1 MGRYCFNK
9 LPFGICSAPE
19 VFQRRMNEILADLP
33 GVVCQIDDILVFGST
48 QEEHDTNLE
57 KVLKRIEKAHVTLS
71 KEKCEYNLHL
81 QDYHHILRTRGWCQ
95 SRPKENGSNF
105 KNGPSNQHVGTSKI
119 PRNGEPTGKILV

>member
-19 VFQRRMNEILADLP
+19 VFQRRMNEILAGLP

-71 KEKCEYNLHL
+71 KEKCEYNQATITFLGHVVGPDGAKQTQRKRKQFQKWPL
-81 QDYHHILRTRGWCQ
+81 QPTR
-95 SRPKENGSNF
+95 RNF
-105 KNGPSNQHVGTSKI
+105 EDS
-119 PRNGEPTGKILV
+119 